1 MKTLAKP
8 RGTGAT
14 TRPAR
19 GIVEVCV
26 GAAPADG
33 AALLRAV
40 QSGLDFS
47 ELETLR
53 RRLDVPMERL
63 AMVLGLSKATLHRR
77 KLSGRLDA
85 VESDRVVRFARLLG
99 RAAEVMESLEA
110 GRAWL
115 AAPQFGLGGGVPLA
129 WAQTEVGAREVENL
143 LGRLEFGVY
152 A

>member
-1 MKTLAKP
+1 MEA
-8 RGTGAT
+8 
-14 TRPAR
+14 
-19 GIVEVCV
+19 CV
-26 GAAPADG
+26 AAAPADG
-33 AALLRAV
+33 TALRGAV
-40 QSGLDFS
+40 QAGLDFS
-47 ELETLR
+47 EFEALR
-53 RRLDVPMERL
+53 RRLDVPSERL
-63 AMVLGLSKATLHRR
+63 AVLLGLSKATLHRR

-85 VESDRVVRFARLLG
+85 VESDRMVRFARLLG